1 MTSGDSMRVTVC
13 FGGSIIVPDKP
24 DIECIRES
32 AEALRELRAHKHDS
46 LVVVGGGRTSRIYID
61 VARKLKASD
70 PHCDVIG
77 IATTRINARLLI
89 AALGELTEPN
99 PASTFEAAIR
109 LALRG
114 KIPVMGGMTPGQT
127 TKAVAAM
134 LASSSRSE
142 LLVYFTDVDG
152 VYTADPKKDPSAKKL
167 ETMTALQL
175 VGLVSGVR
183 IEPGIKVII
192 DPIAAKIIERSRIR
206 TLVMGRKE
214 IKRLPEIVAGGSHS
228 GTTILPR

>member
-1 MTSGDSMRVTVC
+1 MRVTIC
-13 FGGSIIVPDKP
+13 LGGSIIVPHNP

-32 AEALRELRAHKHDS
+32 VEALRELRARKHDS
-46 LVVVGGGRTSRIYID
+46 LVVVGGGRTARTYID
-61 VARKLKASD
+61 VASKLKASD
-70 PHCDVIG
+70 PYCDLIG
-77 IATTRINARLLI
+77 IDSTRLNARLLI

-99 PASTFEAAIR
+99 PAATFEAANR

-114 KIPVMGGMTPGQT
+114 KIPVMGGTHPGQT
-127 TKAVAAM
+127 TDAVAAM

-142 LLVYFTDVDG
+142 LLVFFTDVDG
-152 VYTADPKKDPSAKKL
+152 VYTADPKMDPSARKF
-167 ETMTALQL
+167 ETMTAHQL

-183 IEPGIKVII
+183 MEPGIKVVI

-206 TLVMGRKE
+206 TLVLSRKE

-228 GTTILPR
+228 GTTILAR